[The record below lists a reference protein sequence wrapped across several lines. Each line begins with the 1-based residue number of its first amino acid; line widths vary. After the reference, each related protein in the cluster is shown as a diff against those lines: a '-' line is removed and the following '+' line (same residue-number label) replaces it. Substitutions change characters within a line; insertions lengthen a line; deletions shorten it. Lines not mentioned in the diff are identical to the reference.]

1 MHHSTDKTTHKLIDE
16 IGALPPFKE
25 SSWQDQLEFRK
36 IEEFELHNFARDH
49 TQGDLRRKKNF
60 DANKKFYSVNQSS
73 RAYVLELLVKNC
85 KKAIFLDY
93 ACGDGDMTI
102 FCARHDALLSIG
114 IDISDTS
121 IRNAMEKVS
130 RDEMLKTKCFFF
142 QGDCEFTELP
152 TESVGLVLCSGTLHH
167 LDLHKAYSEL
177 ARILMPGGKIVAVE
191 ALAHNPIFQFYRDMT
206 PDLRTEW
213 EKAHILKNKD
223 ILLAQKYGLEIVET
237 RYWHLLV
244 MLVVPLRGTVLF
256 QALRKIL
263 DGIDKIILKLPL
275 IRNLAWQVTFILEK
289 TSSGAGQLERLRNLP
304 KEQA

>member
-1 MHHSTDKTTHKLIDE
+1 MHHSTDKTAHKLIDE
-16 IGALPPFKE
+16 IRTRPLFKG
-25 SSWQDQLEFRK
+25 SSWQDQLESRK
-36 IEEFELHNFARDH
+36 IEEIDLHNFARDH
-49 TQGDLRRKKNF
+49 DQGDLRKKNNF

-73 RAYVLELLVKNC
+73 LDYVLELLVKNC
-85 KKAIFLDY
+85 KKTIFLDY
-93 ACGDGDMTI
+93 ACGNGDMTI

-114 IDISDTS
+114 LDISDTS
-121 IRNAMEKVS
+121 IRNAMENASK
-130 RDEMLKTKCFFF
+130 DEMLKTKCFFF

-152 TESVGLVLCSGTLHH
+152 SESVGLVLCSGMLHH

-177 ARILMPGGKIVAVE
+177 ARILMPGGKIIAFE
-191 ALAHNPIFQFYRDMT
+191 ALAHNPIFQLYRDMT
-206 PDLRTEW
+206 PNLRTEW

-244 MLVVPLRGTVLF
+244 MLAVPLRGTALF

-289 TSSGAGQLERLRNLP
+289 TSSGEGQLEDLRNLP